1 MNKKSIVLTL
11 LLIGG
16 LITPQKTKPA
26 ALIWLG
32 YKSIQIMQTIINPY
46 MMLQEAMHPSY
57 AGDILTKQDV
67 IKSYITTIT
76 IYAKKTNRK
85 ATFLAK
91 PLVIKTLNET
101 NPYIFLEK
109 ISQLFSKYY
118 GKKITTTIET
128 SIELK
133 YKNRKYKLK
142 KITKSYP
149 TPEFLNREVAKTVLI
164 KNKYVPNT
172 ISNYLL
178 RFFFWPAYF
187 FSFSY

>member
-1 MNKKSIVLTL
+1 MTKKSIILTL

-16 LITPQKTKPA
+16 LATPQETKPA
-26 ALIWLG
+26 DIIFAG
-32 YKSIQIMQTIINPY
+32 YKAIQIIQTVVNPC
-46 MMLQEAMHPSY
+46 MAMREAMYPSY

-67 IKSYITTIT
+67 VKSYTTTIT

-91 PLVIKTLNET
+91 PITSETLHET
-101 NPYIFLEK
+101 NPYILLDK
-109 ISQLFSKYY
+109 TNQLLSKYY

-133 YKNRKYKLK
+133 YKNRKYKLR

-149 TPEFLNREVAKTVLI
+149 TPEFFNREVAKTVLI

-172 ISNYLL
+172 IGNYLL
-178 RFFFWPAYF
+178 RLFFWPAYF
-187 FSFSY
+187 ISFS